1 MTGTRRARDEGPSV
15 SGARRWVADGALLS
29 LALVGA
35 VSVCRMVEGGLG
47 GAADVPV
54 LVTAAAG
61 CVVGALV
68 SRRVQR
74 PLAAALGA
82 VTVALVTVWTVVPRA
97 TRDGVPTSTTVRVL
111 HVDIRAARA
120 DLSGFRPP
128 LHASPGVV
136 VLAALVA
143 GMAAVAGRVTFG
155 DMATRS
161 RRFPAGAVVFNAALV
176 TWSVVAAPSAGDALL
191 VAALIAVGAV
201 VVAVATP
208 APAATA
214 STASGPGAG
223 RPPVRRRLVAS
234 PATVALMAIV
244 VAVAIGVPATAAP
257 GGASGLT
264 PGPAIAARVPATGL
278 SLASDLL
285 GLERRDPSVVLF
297 WARSPVP
304 TYWQVGILST
314 YRDGAWTPDP
324 STSAALAGTTGP
336 TTAPVLPT
344 SPAHTFIVAVTVRDL
359 SSRLLP
365 VPPDTT
371 SVDAPGGAAVTAVGA
386 VAAVASALDERYQA
400 TAIVPPAVSAATT
413 TTGGLGAAQLA
424 PYLATATVPAVI
436 NDLARQVTSTAATP
450 LGRAEALVDWFRS
463 GLFRYTLTPPPI
475 PTGRD
480 PLVAFLTDTRAGTC
494 ESFAGAFAV
503 MARSVGL
510 PTRIAVGFT
519 GGRATS
525 GGMTTVRGADAH
537 EWPEVYL
544 GAGPGWVSFEPTP
557 QLPSGE
563 LSPPSV
569 IGPTGIELP
578 TTIPPTASSV
588 PAAPSTVPTAPAATT
603 PRVTTG
609 PSSRRAASSS
619 SPGQW
624 LLVASGVVV
633 LVVAGLVLSRWRRR
647 ARLSAATN
655 SQRVLWAYQRAER
668 GLRRAG
674 LARPEWR
681 SPPAHARALVADAL
695 EARGAWTSDAPT
707 VATGDELVAAL
718 RDLLALAVLLE
729 RGAYGG
735 QSPTPEDVVGAD
747 EAARRVRHTLRRRP
761 VRALVG
767 PVMARRGREPVT
779 SSPTG
784 D

>member
-1 MTGTRRARDEGPSV
+1 MTGTRRAWDEGPSV

-111 HVDIRAARA
+111 HVDIRAALA

-503 MARSVGL
+503 MARSGRSPHPYRRGVHGRTRHLGGDDHRAGRRRPRMARGVPGSGAGMGFVRAHTPASVGGVV
-510 PTRIAVGFT
+510 PAERD
-519 GGRATS
+519 RADRHRAPHHDPS
-525 GGMTTVRGADAH
+525 HRQ
-537 EWPEVYL
+537 L
-544 GAGPGWVSFEPTP
+544 GAGCALHGAHRACRHHAARHHGSFVTSGSLVLVSGTVAARGVGGGGPRGGRPGAVPVA
-557 QLPSGE
+557 PSGASQRGDE
-563 LSPPSV
+563 FPAGAVGVPASRAGAAPGRPR
-569 IGPTGIELP
+569 PTGM
-578 TTIPPTASSV
+578 AF
-588 PAAPSTVPTAPAATT
+588 AACACPGPGGRR
-603 PRVTTG
+603 PRGTRCLDV
-609 PSSRRAASSS
+609 RRAH
-619 SPGQW
+619 
-624 LLVASGVVV
+624 
-633 LVVAGLVLSRWRRR
+633 
-647 ARLSAATN
+647 
-655 SQRVLWAYQRAER
+655 R
-668 GLRRAG
+668 GDR
-674 LARPEWR
+674 
-681 SPPAHARALVADAL
+681 
-695 EARGAWTSDAPT
+695 
-707 VATGDELVAAL
+707 
-718 RDLLALAVLLE
+718 
-729 RGAYGG
+729 
-735 QSPTPEDVVGAD
+735 
-747 EAARRVRHTLRRRP
+747 
-761 VRALVG
+761 
-767 PVMARRGREPVT
+767 
-779 SSPTG
+779 
-784 D
+784 